1 MSQMNQYPP
10 PFHPGGFS
18 GYGGIGMPSHS
29 EYLGGMGLPPPNS
42 FSMPGDEGQTSLDGT
57 MIKVKGLPYKA
68 NQNDLYNF
76 FSKLKIRPNG
86 VQLQIQHDGRPSGL
100 AFVAFE
106 TSEEATQALKLDHSV
121 FNKEAY
127 GDRFIRILP
136 LQPADEMDVSGLLKF
151 IGRAIGDHSAMG
163 GAQFRDRGSQ
173 FTERLGG
180 FPDRMG
186 GFTGPPPGPP
196 PPGPLPPQTSS
207 YEPAPFYH
215 TSPAQT
221 HVSPVQTPFSH
232 IAPVPVQRRG
242 PAPFVAVD
250 TNSSVVKV
258 RNLPYSSREADIAAF
273 FSSFDVIDHGIHLVW
288 KEEGKISGEAY
299 VEMRSAQEASRV
311 AREMDRKTFG
321 PTFGNRFVLLT
332 QVAHAE
338 MVDAM
343 SHSSSA
349 GAIVTPSRSVDPSA
363 DMHIHGYLK
372 IKGLPFKATEEDI
385 QQFFA
390 GFQVVPMGVR
400 IILQEDERPSGMA
413 FVELESGAE
422 ANRARAKD
430 RGVFNEGKFGDRFVQ
445 VTVVTRAEVDA
456 TLALGGRGM
465 TVIAGPM
472 AGPPAYEMEQKRRRF
487 D

>member
-1 MSQMNQYPP
+1 M
-10 PFHPGGFS
+10 
-18 GYGGIGMPSHS
+18 
-29 EYLGGMGLPPPNS
+29 
-42 FSMPGDEGQTSLDGT
+42 
-57 MIKVKGLPYKA
+57 
-68 NQNDLYNF
+68 
-76 FSKLKIRPNG
+76 
-86 VQLQIQHDGRPSGL
+86 
-100 AFVAFE
+100 
-106 TSEEATQALKLDHSV
+106 DHSV

-127 GDRFIRILP
+127 GDRFIRILS
-136 LQPADEMDVSGLLKF
+136 LQPADDMEVSGLLKF

-163 GAQFRDRGSQ
+163 GTQSRDRGSQ

-180 FPDRMG
+180 FTERMG
-186 GFTGPPPGPP
+186 AYNPLGPPS
-196 PPGPLPPQTSS
+196 GPLPPQMSS

-221 HVSPVQTPFSH
+221 HISPVQTDFSH
-232 IAPVPVQRRG
+232 IAPAPVQRRG

-258 RNLPYSSREADIAAF
+258 RNLPYSSREPDIAAF
-273 FSSFDVIDHGIHLVW
+273 FSRFDVIDRGIHLVW
-288 KEEGKISGEAY
+288 KDESKISGEAY
-299 VEMRSAQEASRV
+299 VEMRSAQEASRG

-343 SHSSSA
+343 SHSSAA
-349 GAIVTPSRSVDPSA
+349 GAVADPSA
-363 DMHIHGYLK
+363 DVHIHGYLK

-385 QQFFA
+385 EHFFA

-400 IILQEDERPSGMA
+400 IVLQEDERPSGLA

-445 VTVVTRAEVDA
+445 VMAVTRAEVDA
-456 TLALGGRGM
+456 TLALGGRGI

-472 AGPPAYEMEQKRRRF
+472 AGPPAYEKEQKRRRF